1 MMQIEVINTV
11 LEQATSRMDTK
22 GCFTVGPVSGSFAAM
37 ATCQLCQTSGVLFVT
52 AHLDDADETV
62 AMLQDLGML
71 VTNFPVL
78 ETEVAKDIL
87 AARFALL
94 DALQSNHPPEII
106 VASVPALMQKTP
118 PPESVNA
125 IVRRLQV
132 GEQCSL
138 REVQEWLVDAGY
150 EKRNTVDDSAQ
161 FALRGGILDIASAA
175 GEYVRLDFFGD
186 VIESMN
192 EIDPIS
198 LGSDCEIDEIIL
210 TSAKQVESE
219 STLVDHIPRSWRVVL
234 DDVGE
239 IAQQAKSYFDR
250 VLDATNLA
258 HLDDIQATMVRR
270 LTAVIGC
277 SGPPADGVDI
287 ELPVGSLPL
296 FSTVASEAMEELVE
310 MSKEREV
317 FLTCR
322 TSGEVQRMQ
331 ELTAKGEQLEKAQRL
346 HIEEGFIHRGFLLGD
361 EVAVVPTHEIFH
373 RYELRRGV
381 RSKQKTMRETMAH
394 FDVDDIVVHLEHGIA
409 EYLGL
414 QRLEGQGE
422 VEFLTLRFAAGK
434 FLHVPATHASLVQR
448 YVGAFRGRPELS
460 TIGGTRWANAKE
472 KAKGAV
478 VDMAHEMIRV
488 QALREHAPGIAFP
501 EDTQWMREFESSFPW
516 EETDDQNSA
525 IAAVKKDMQSPR
537 PMDRLI
543 CGDVGF
549 GKTEIAIRAAFKAA
563 ESGRQVA
570 ILVPTTVLAVQHER
584 TICRRL
590 ADYPFVVES
599 MTRFHTGSEQ
609 KEILERVACGEVDIL
624 IGTHR
629 ILSKDVSFKRLGLVV
644 IDEEQRFGVEHKQ
657 RLLAFRAEADV
668 LTLTATPI
676 PRTLHMAL
684 LGIRDISSLQTAPI
698 DRRAVVTE
706 IKSWDKEFV
715 KQGIQRE
722 LAREGQVFYVHN
734 RVYDIDEV
742 AEQLRELV
750 PESRILVGHGQMPPR
765 ELEKVMLDFVQGNAD
780 VLVSTTIIE
789 SGIDI
794 PNANTMFIDDADR
807 FGLSDLHQL
816 RGRVGRYKHRAYCTL
831 LLPRDRFVNATA
843 RKRLH
848 AIEQFSML
856 GAGFQI
862 ALRDLEIRGAGNL
875 LGAEQSGH
883 IAAVGYEMYCQLLE
897 QAVQRL
903 RDGKKSKPIES
914 MIDLGVSGTIPE
926 AYIATPTRRLAMYCR
941 FALCENQDSIAKI
954 VHDLQTGY
962 GTLPLAV
969 QRLVKY
975 HELRVAASL
984 LEIGSMTLDDDDVVI
999 RTKGEDALRK
1009 RLASSR
1015 GTLRKVGTP
1024 SATGFVAVYYR
1035 SPDNNSEENLLS
1047 ELHDLFVESSCLS

>member
-1 MMQIEVINTV
+1 MKIDAISHTLQEAI
-11 LEQATSRMDTK
+11 ACMDVD
-22 GCFTVGPVSGSFAAM
+22 GCVNVGPVSGSFATLA
-37 ATCQLCQTSGVLFVT
+37 ASELCEKTGILYIT

-62 AMLQDLGML
+62 AMLQGLGAS
-71 VTNFPVL
+71 VATFPAL
-78 ETEVAKDIL
+78 EIEIAKDIM
-87 AARFALL
+87 ANRFSLL
-94 DALQSNHPPEII
+94 DALQGDEPPNII

-118 PPESVNA
+118 SPDSVNA
-125 IVRRLQV
+125 IVRRVRV
-132 GEQCSL
+132 GETCSL
-138 REVQEWLVDAGY
+138 SELQEWLVDAGY
-150 EKRNTVDDSAQ
+150 ERRETVDESAQ

-175 GEYVRLDFFGD
+175 GEFVRLDFFGD
-186 VIESMN
+186 TIESMN
-192 EIDPIS
+192 EIDPVS
-198 LGSDCEIDEIIL
+198 LGSDCEIDEVVLASTIEFK
-210 TSAKQVESE
+210 SD
-219 STLVDHIPRSWRVVL
+219 STLVDHIPNSWRAIL

-239 IAQQAKSYFDR
+239 ISQQARSYFDR
-250 VLDATNLA
+250 VLDASQLA

-270 LTAVIGC
+270 FSAVIGC
-277 SGPPADGVDI
+277 SGAPADGVDI
-287 ELPVGSLPL
+287 TLPVGSLPI
-296 FSTVASEAMEELVE
+296 FSTVASEALEQLVE
-310 MSKEREV
+310 LSKQRTV
-317 FLTCR
+317 LLTCR
-322 TSGEVQRMQ
+322 TTGEAQRMR
-331 ELTAKGEQLEKAQRL
+331 ELTAKGQQLEHSQHL
-346 HIEEGFIHRGFLLGD
+346 EIEEGFIHRGFVLGA

-381 RSKQKTMRETMAH
+381 RSKQKTMRQTMAH
-394 FDVDDIVVHLEHGIA
+394 FDVDDIVVHREYGIA

-414 QRLEGQGE
+414 QHLDGQGDG
-422 VEFLTLRFAAGK
+422 EFMTLRFAGGK
-434 FLHVPATHASLVQR
+434 LLHVPATHANLVQR
-448 YVGAFRGRPELS
+448 YVGAFKGLPELS
-460 TIGGTRWANAKE
+460 TIGGSRWSSQKE
-472 KAKGAV
+472 KAKEAV
-478 VDMAHEMIRV
+478 LDLAHEMIRV
-488 QALREHAPGIAFP
+488 QAVREHAPGISFP

-525 IAAVKKDMQSPR
+525 IAAVKKDMHSPR

-570 ILVPTTVLAVQHER
+570 LLVPTTVLAVQHER
-584 TICRRL
+584 TIRKRI

-599 MTRFHTGSEQ
+599 MTRFHTASEQ
-609 KEILERVACGEVDIL
+609 KEILERVATGEVDIL

-629 ILSKDVSFKRLGLVV
+629 ILSKDVFFKRLGLVV

-657 RLLAFRAEADV
+657 RLLAIRAEADV

-684 LGIRDISSLQTAPI
+684 LGIRDISSLQTAPV

-706 IKSWDKEFV
+706 IKSWDKQLV

-734 RVYDIDEV
+734 RVYDIEEV
-742 AEQLRELV
+742 AERIRELV
-750 PESRILVGHGQMPPR
+750 PEGRVLVGHGQMPPR
-765 ELEKVMLDFVQGNAD
+765 ELEKVMLQFVQGRAD
-780 VLVSTTIIE
+780 ILVSTTIIE

-794 PNANTMFIDDADR
+794 PSANTMFIDDADR

-831 LLPRDRFVNATA
+831 LLPRDRFVNPTA

-897 QAVQRL
+897 QAVLRL
-903 RDGKKSKPIES
+903 RDGKKIKPMES
-914 MIDLGVSGTIPE
+914 MIDLDDSGTLPK
-926 AYIATPTRRLAMYCR
+926 AYIASPTRRLTMYCR
-941 FALCENQDSIAKI
+941 FSNCDDMQSIKKI
-954 VHDLQTGY
+954 VHDLRTGY
-962 GTLPLAV
+962 GKLPHAV
-969 QRLVKY
+969 EQLVKY
-975 HELRVAASL
+975 HELRVASGL
-984 LEIGSMTLDDDDVVI
+984 LDIGTMTLDDDDVVI
-999 RTKGEDALRK
+999 RTKNEESLRK
-1009 RLASSR
+1009 RLQKAR

-1035 SPDNNSEENLLS
+1035 LPHPSTEGGLLS
-1047 ELHDLFVESSCLS
+1047 QMHALFVESSCLSL